1 MTQPTSTA
9 SPRMGATEWLL
20 LGVLSVLWGGSFF
33 FNKIT
38 VAEWP
43 PFAIVQVR
51 VGLAALALL
60 LAVRVAGL
68 SMAVGRGTW
77 LAFFGMGVLNNLI
90 PFSLFLWG
98 QQQIASG
105 LASILNATT
114 PIFAVLV
121 MHCFGHEKATA
132 PKLAGVL
139 AGLVGVGILMGP
151 DALGGLG
158 SNLAAQ
164 LACVL
169 AAVSYAFS
177 GLLGRRFRGL
187 PPLVAAAGQLSASTV
202 MIVPIVFALNPP
214 WTLPVPS
221 LRAVLAA
228 VGLALI
234 STALAYI
241 IFFRIMR
248 TAGPSNAM
256 LVTFLIPVSA
266 ILLGCGL
273 LGEALMPRHFAG
285 MAAIFVGL
293 ALIDGRVAGRWRA
306 KRADAGRS

>member
-1 MTQPTSTA
+1 MTQPTPA
-9 SPRMGATEWLL
+9 SALRMDPLEWLML
-20 LGVLSVLWGGSFF
+20 IVLSILWGGSFF
-33 FNKIT
+33 FNKLT

-43 PFAIVQVR
+43 PFAVVQVR

-60 LAVRVAGL
+60 LVVRIAGQ
-68 SMAVGRGTW
+68 SMAVGRELW
-77 LAFFGMGVLNNLI
+77 MAFFGMGILNNLI

-121 MHCFGHEKATA
+121 MHCFGNERATGL
-132 PKLAGVL
+132 KLGGVL
-139 AGLVGVGILMGP
+139 AGLIGVAVLMGP
-151 DALGGLG
+151 DALSGLG

-164 LACVL
+164 VACIL

-177 GLLGRRFRGL
+177 GLIGRRFRGVS
-187 PPLVAAAGQLSASTV
+187 PLVAATGQLSASTL
-202 MIVPIVFALNPP
+202 MMLPIVFVMHPP

-221 LRAVLAA
+221 QTAFLAL

-234 STALAYI
+234 STALAYLL
-241 IFFRIMR
+241 FFRIMR
-248 TAGPSNAM
+248 TAGPSNVM

-266 ILLGCGL
+266 ILLGSGL
-273 LGEALMPRHFAG
+273 LGEDLLPRHFAG

-293 ALIDGRVAGRWRA
+293 ALIDGRVVRIGQPRPVPTA
-306 KRADAGRS
+306 

>member
-1 MTQPTSTA
+1 MAQTPPASTL
-9 SPRMGATEWLL
+9 RMGSLEWLML
-20 LGVLSVLWGGSFF
+20 VVLSLLWGGSFF
-33 FNKIT
+33 FNKLT

-43 PFAIVQVR
+43 PFAVVQVR

-60 LAVRVAGL
+60 VAVRIAGQ
-68 SMAVGRGTW
+68 SMAVGRELW
-77 LAFFGMGVLNNLI
+77 LAFFGMGILNNLI

-121 MHCFGHEKATA
+121 MHCFGNEKATGL
-132 PKLAGVL
+132 KLGGVL
-139 AGLVGVGILMGP
+139 AGLVGVAILMGP
-151 DALGGLG
+151 DAISGLG

-164 LACVL
+164 LACIL

-177 GLLGRRFRGL
+177 GLLGRRFRGVS
-187 PPLVAAAGQLSASTV
+187 PLVAATGQLSASTLM
-202 MIVPIVFALNPP
+202 MIPIVAVMHPP

-221 LRAVLAA
+221 HGAALAL

-234 STALAYI
+234 STALAYLL
-241 IFFRIMR
+241 FFRIMR
-248 TAGPSNAM
+248 TAGPSNVM

-266 ILLGCGL
+266 ILLGSGL
-273 LGEALMPRHFAG
+273 LEEALLPRHFAG
-285 MAAIFVGL
+285 MAAIFAGL
-293 ALIDGRVAGRWRA
+293 ALIDGRLFRTL
-306 KRADAGRS
+306 RSRTA

>member
-1 MTQPTSTA
+1 
-9 SPRMGATEWLL
+9 MGPIEWLL
-20 LGVLSVLWGGSFF
+20 LVFLSILWGGSFF
-33 FNKIT
+33 FNKLT

-43 PFAIVQVR
+43 PFAVVQVR

-60 LAVRVAGL
+60 LAVRISGL
-68 SMAVGRGTW
+68 SMAVGRSIW
-77 LAFFGMGVLNNLI
+77 LAFFGMGILNNLV

-121 MHCFGHEKATA
+121 MHCFGNERVTGL
-132 PKLAGVL
+132 KLGGVL
-139 AGLVGVGILMGP
+139 AGLIGVGILIGP

-169 AAVSYAFS
+169 AAISYAFS
-177 GLLGRRFRGL
+177 GLFGKRFRNL
-187 PPLVAAAGQLSASTV
+187 PPLVAATGQLSASTL
-202 MIVPIVFALNPP
+202 MMLPIVFVLHPP

-221 LRAVLAA
+221 QQAILAA

-248 TAGPSNAM
+248 AAGATNVM

-266 ILLGCGL
+266 ILLGVGF
-273 LGEALMPRHFAG
+273 LGESLLPRHFAG
-285 MAAIFVGL
+285 MAAIFAGL
-293 ALIDGRVAGRWRA
+293 ALIDGRLLRRLRRA
-306 KRADAGRS
+306 AAA

>member
-1 MTQPTSTA
+1 MTQPIPA
-9 SPRMGATEWLL
+9 PALRMGPLEWLL
-20 LGVLSVLWGGSFF
+20 LIVLSVLWGGSFF
-33 FNKIT
+33 FNKLT

-43 PFAIVQVR
+43 PFAVVQVR

-60 LAVRVAGL
+60 LAVRIAGH
-68 SMAVGRGTW
+68 SMAVGRDLW
-77 LAFFGMGVLNNLI
+77 LAFFGMGILNNLI

-121 MHCFGHEKATA
+121 MHCFGNEKATGL
-132 PKLAGVL
+132 KLGGVL
-139 AGLVGVGILMGP
+139 AGLVGVAILMGP
-151 DALGGLG
+151 DALSGLG

-164 LACVL
+164 IACIL

-177 GLLGRRFRGL
+177 GLLGRRFRGVS
-187 PPLVAAAGQLSASTV
+187 PLVAATGQLSASTL
-202 MIVPIVFALNPP
+202 MMLPIVFVMHPP

-221 LRAVLAA
+221 QTALLAL

-234 STALAYI
+234 STALAYLL
-241 IFFRIMR
+241 FFRIMR
-248 TAGPSNAM
+248 TAGPSNVM

-266 ILLGCGL
+266 ILLGSGL
-273 LGEALMPRHFAG
+273 LGEALLPRHFAG

-293 ALIDGRVAGRWRA
+293 ALIDGRIIRLARTDPA
-306 KRADAGRS
+306 PTA

>member
-1 MTQPTSTA
+1 MTTPISA
-9 SPRMGATEWLL
+9 PALRMGPLEWFLL
-20 LGVLSVLWGGSFF
+20 IVLSLLWGGSFF
-33 FNKIT
+33 FNKLT

-43 PFAIVQVR
+43 PFAVVQVR

-60 LAVRVAGL
+60 LVVRIAGQ
-68 SMAVGRGTW
+68 SMAVGRELW
-77 LAFFGMGVLNNLI
+77 LAFFGMGILNNLI

-121 MHCFGHEKATA
+121 MHCFGNEKATGL
-132 PKLAGVL
+132 KLGGVL
-139 AGLVGVGILMGP
+139 AGLVGVAILMGP
-151 DALGGLG
+151 DAITGLG

-164 LACVL
+164 LACIL

-177 GLLGRRFRGL
+177 GLLGRRFRGVS
-187 PPLVAAAGQLSASTV
+187 PLVAATGQLTASTLM
-202 MIVPIVFALNPP
+202 MIPIVFVMHPP
-214 WTLPVPS
+214 WTLPMPS
-221 LRAVLAA
+221 QQALLAL

-234 STALAYI
+234 STALAYLL
-241 IFFRIMR
+241 FFRIMR
-248 TAGPSNAM
+248 TAGPSNVM

-266 ILLGCGL
+266 ILLGSGL
-273 LGEALMPRHFAG
+273 LGEELLPRHFAG

-293 ALIDGRVAGRWRA
+293 ALIDGRIARIAQARPA
-306 KRADAGRS
+306 PTA